1 MVCRLFCIALAYKKE
16 KMGRG
21 EGSEAGESGSQRL
34 ERNFCAMYFKNH
46 RQRNDLI
53 KTAF

>member
-1 MVCRLFCIALAYKKE
+1 
-16 KMGRG
+16 MGRG